1 MKKPKL
7 KVSQTMSY
15 DRLHRTV
22 IPNNAGFPNNA
33 AAAAVL
39 AQGHPKATPPV
50 GIATPPTTVT
60 TTGSEK
66 DKD

>member
-1 MKKPKL
+1 MKKKKF

-15 DRLHRTV
+15 DRKNRTV
-22 IPNNAGFPNNA
+22 IPNNAA
-33 AAAAVL
+33 AATLL
-39 AQGHPKATPPV
+39 ANGHPKAVPPV

-60 TTGSEK
+60 TTGAEK